1 MESGK
6 MPEQVQKIWE
16 RITEWWKKF
25 STKQKVLLG
34 SVAATVVL
42 ALAILAFVVSTPTMV
57 TLIECENTAQAGEV
71 KELLDGD
78 EGVPYEMSQDGLTFY
93 VDEKYEGTAAIL
105 LGKNSIPAQG
115 FAIEKVFEGGFSSTE
130 ADKTKLYKLYM
141 EEHFAEQLETLS
153 NVEEASVT
161 LDIPYDDGTILAREQ
176 DAYAAVIL
184 SLSSEMAEEQAYGL
198 AQYIATQLGNDT
210 TDNVL
215 ILDSDSNVLY
225 SGADTDTAVGTAS
238 SQLSLRAKTE
248 NMVKSE
254 VKDVLVGSGL
264 YDHAEVA
271 TKLDMDFDQY
281 RETQR
286 EYYPPDGQT
295 NGMIGEQSSYESNSI
310 GGAAAV
316 PGTDANDDTPTYV
329 IEDNAYN
336 ETNVTDTTTKYQ
348 NNEKVTDRTAA
359 TGKVNYD
366 NSSIAI
372 VLKDYVIYDEDTL
385 RRAGELENMTFE
397 EYIAANSAPV
407 QKEVAEDRYE
417 MIANATGFPVENIS
431 ILAYDEPIFQYSTG
445 KRTVSDYLQIILA
458 VLILLLLGYVVFRS
472 TRKDRDTELEEELSV
487 ESLLASAKENQE
499 TLEDIGYNEKSEI
512 RLLIEKFVEENPEA
526 AAALLRNWLNE
537 EWE

>member
-34 SVAATVVL
+34 SVTATVVL
-42 ALAILAFVVSTPTMV
+42 ALAILAFIVSTPKMV
-57 TLIECENTAQAGEV
+57 TLIQCENAAQAGEV

-105 LGKNSIPAQG
+105 LGKNSIPTQG

-286 EYYPPDGQT
+286 EFFAPEGQT
-295 NGMIGEQSSYESNSI
+295 NGMIGEQSAYESQSI

-385 RRAGELENMTFE
+385 RRAGELDDMTFE
-397 EYIAANSAPV
+397 EYIAANSEPV

-526 AAALLRNWLNE
+526 AASLLRNWLNE

>member
-1 MESGK
+1 
-6 MPEQVQKIWE
+6 MPEQVQKIWN

-25 STKQKVLLG
+25 STKQKVLLS
-34 SVAATVVL
+34 SVVATVML
-42 ALAILAFVVSTPTMV
+42 ALVILAFVVSTPTMV
-57 TLIECENTAQAGEV
+57 TLVECENTAQAGEV

-93 VDEKYEGTAAIL
+93 VDEKYEAAASIL
-105 LGKNSIPAQG
+105 LGKNSIPTTG
-115 FAIEKVFEGGFSSTE
+115 FDIERVFEGGMGSTE
-130 ADKTKLYKLYM
+130 ADKTKLYKLYK
-141 EEHFAEQLETLS
+141 EEYFAEQLETLS

-184 SLSSEMAEEQAYGL
+184 TLSGEMSEEQTFGL
-198 AQYIATQLGNDT
+198 AQYISTQLGNET

-215 ILDSDSNVLY
+215 ILDSDSNVLF
-225 SGADTDTAVGTAS
+225 SGADSDTAVGTAS
-238 SQLSLRAKTE
+238 TQLSLRQKTE

-281 RETQR
+281 RETER
-286 EYYPPDGQT
+286 EYSAPEGQT
-295 NGMIGEQSSYESNSI
+295 NGMIGEQSVYESESV

-316 PGTDANDDTPTYV
+316 PGTDANDAPTYV
-329 IEDNAYN
+329 IEDNAYT
-336 ETNVTDTTTKYQ
+336 ESTITDTTTKYQ

-359 TGKVNYD
+359 QGKVDYD

-385 RRAGELENMTFE
+385 RETGALDDMTFD
-397 EYIAANSAPV
+397 EYIAANSEPV
-407 QKEVAEDRYE
+407 QKDVAEDRYT

-431 ILAYDEPIFQYSTG
+431 ILAYDEPIFQYSSNE
-445 KRTVSDYLQIILA
+445 RTVSDYLQIILA

-472 TRKDRDTELEEELSV
+472 TRKERVPEVEEELSV
-487 ESLLASAKENQE
+487 ESLLASSRENQE
-499 TLEDIGYNEKSEI
+499 VLEDIGYNEKSET

-526 AAALLRNWLNE
+526 AASLLRNWLNE